1 MVENFKFLE
10 PSELIKQTSRYQN
23 VVNDSGFTVK
33 STADIVKNVT
43 NISSVLSNLS
53 EEQSD
58 IINVNILKPAVIKM
72 ETFNDLL

>member
-53 EEQSD
+53 EEQSN

>member
-1 MVENFKFLE
+1 ME

-53 EEQSD
+53 EEQSN

>member
-53 EEQSD
+53 EE
-58 IINVNILKPAVIKM
+58 
-72 ETFNDLL
+72 